1 MTVVQRVA
9 QIFGIGFLLI
19 GIVGFFYSY
28 TMHDTGMLLGVFPV
42 NLVHN
47 IVHILFGLWGLA
59 AAKAFGSARN
69 YARIAGV
76 IYLVLAVVGWVYPDG
91 FGIVPIGGADV
102 WLHLIIGV
110 ALAYFGFTAREEAAV
125 TP

>member
-28 TMHDTGMLLGVFPV
+28 TMHDTGMLFGAFPV

-102 WLHLIIGV
+102 WLHLVIGV
-110 ALAYFGFTAREEAAV
+110 TLAYFGFTAREEAAV